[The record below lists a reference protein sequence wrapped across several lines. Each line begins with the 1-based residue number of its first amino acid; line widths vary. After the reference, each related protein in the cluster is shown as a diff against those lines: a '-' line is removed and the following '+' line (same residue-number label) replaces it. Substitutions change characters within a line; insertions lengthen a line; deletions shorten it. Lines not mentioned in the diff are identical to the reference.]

1 MFFYIPRNHEK
12 ILLKNLPLHHFNRAN
27 PELVSCHGKVR
38 PTWQIVLRQ
47 CHKPANCHPFF
58 CSYLK
63 LPTDKYP
70 CLWLIK
76 ASDICTVTS
85 YWHDLYTNDAQ
96 LMLSVIRWSEEAP
109 NWLSEVSIS
118 NTGKKKLPSS
128 KTFSSSLIVICQ
140 AYVGLGYTL
149 FLGNFQS
156 NHKDKERKWAY
167 WWTWEMKKKPNMQSN
182 LYILR
187 GMKGY
192 DWDGSKTKEGTSWT
206 RLKDSLRNGE

>member
-85 YWHDLYTNDAQ
+85 YWHDLYTTEENDAQ

-118 NTGKKKLPSS
+118 NTGKKNCLPRKHSFPVWLWS
-128 KTFSSSLIVICQ
+128 VRHMLALAILCSLATFSQITRTMKENEPIGEPGRWRRNPICNPIC
-140 AYVGLGYTL
+140 T
-149 FLGNFQS
+149 F
-156 NHKDKERKWAY
+156 
-167 WWTWEMKKKPNMQSN
+167 
-182 LYILR
+182 
-187 GMKGY
+187 
-192 DWDGSKTKEGTSWT
+192 
-206 RLKDSLRNGE
+206 